1 MVKTMRVFIAVE
13 ITKEV
18 RYSLAIAIKFLEN
31 DQFAD
36 LKIVN
41 SPALHLTLKF
51 LGEVTY
57 DSLQIII
64 KAMFHVVPGASAI

>member
-1 MVKTMRVFIAVE
+1 MRVFIAVE

-41 SPALHLTLKF
+41 SSALH
-51 LGEVTY
+51 
-57 DSLQIII
+57 
-64 KAMFHVVPGASAI
+64 